1 MSSPKIIYC
10 SQRLSSVGSLAETMI
25 QDPSDMRPIAAETKK
40 AFIDFAV
47 QELAASEIAE
57 LVKISSCIIQSEK
70 VKIPE
75 WYLECN
81 GKFYFKDGKLI

>member
-1 MSSPKIIYC
+1 METQFIYTY
-10 SQRLSSVGSLAETMI
+10 AETEQEI
-25 QDPSDMRPIAAETKK
+25 INYPISPIKILKDKK
-40 AFIDFAV
+40 AFVDFAI
-47 QELAASEIAE
+47 QELASSEIEE